1 MKKTVPLSIIH
12 KAVCESFFI
21 SEQDLFKK
29 TSLSAIAGPR
39 QWFHYFARLLTT
51 HSLKYIGEYNSE
63 YSQNTWSHDNVIYS
77 DKKIKDFIE
86 MYIDAQETKR
96 DILYLIMQKNEPLK
110 LTSLTYCID
119 YSVPVLTLN

>member
-1 MKKTVPLSIIH
+1 MTKTVPLWIIH
-12 KAVCESFFI
+12 QAVCEYFFI

-29 TSLSAIAGPR
+29 TSLSAIARPR

-51 HSLKYIGEYNSE
+51 HSLRSIGEYNSE

-77 DKKIKDFIE
+77 HKKIKDFID

-96 DILYLIMQKNEPLK
+96 DILYLIMQKKETIK